1 MDSIGLTVN
10 DNRVVMVLLKK
21 GLTGDPFLENFRLVS
36 LEEVNPEDREE
47 ILLSNL
53 EGFIDQ
59 NKGDRDNLFISIP
72 GNKVIFKR
80 LSLPS
85 PTEENLKEVLGFE
98 MDRYTPFTLEDV
110 YFDFKIVKRDEE
122 RNLIDVLL
130 MVVKKE
136 VVEYYLKLL
145 QRINIKVRGIEVTS
159 TALYN
164 AIVKKGQGRKNGLD
178 KGWVIKSSEWLKA
191 RSWGKKLVAPLDRFI
206 SKGGSEETLA
216 EDSTR
221 FLVHIAD
228 NGCELGVVRDNALIY
243 SRSFDWSQKG
253 REAVNDEAV
262 KEQADEILAEIET
275 TRLSMGDD
283 SPEIPQLIVS
293 GNGVD
298 QNLIDHLEEQENM
311 DARLMNNLNINM
323 GDIREEIPC
332 LSAAIGLALKGL
344 KGVAL
349 DVNFIPRELRPK
361 RKKNWSLIC
370 GVAVM
375 VLFLLGISS
384 FTISFFVKERIYL
397 TELSER
403 IDALKGRVKEIERMQ
418 GEIAD
423 IENKMGSVEKIKVG
437 DISKLKILKELT
449 QIIPEEMWL
458 TRFSYNEKKG
468 ERKVDLSGYAEAASE
483 IIPILEESELF
494 EDVKFKSSIVKDKRS
509 DKEKFNV
516 TATVSSRE

>member
-21 GLTGDPFLENFRLVS
+21 GLTGDPFLENYRLVS

-59 NKGDRDNLFISIP
+59 NKGDRDNLFLSIP

-122 RNLIDVLL
+122 RKLIDVLL

-136 VVEYYLKLL
+136 VIEYYLKLL

-164 AIVKKGQGRKNGLD
+164 AIAKKGQGRKNGLD
-178 KGWVIKSSEWLKA
+178 KGWAIKSSEWLKA
-191 RSWGKKLVAPLDRFI
+191 RSWGKKLVAPLDRFV
-206 SKGGSEETLA
+206 SKRGSEEILA
-216 EDSTR
+216 EDSTI

-228 NGCELGVVRDNALIY
+228 NGCELGLVRENALIY
-243 SRSFDWSQKG
+243 SRWFDWSQKG

-275 TRLSMGDD
+275 TRLSLGDY
-283 SPEIPQLIVS
+283 SPGISQLMVS

-298 QNLIDHLEEQENM
+298 QNLIDHLEEKENI

-323 GDIREEIPC
+323 GDIRGEIPC

-344 KGVAL
+344 KGVVL

-384 FTISFFVKERIYL
+384 FAISFFIKERIYL
-397 TELSER
+397 AELSER
-403 IDALKGRVKEIERMQ
+403 VDALKGRVSEIERMQ
-418 GEIAD
+418 GEIAG

-458 TRFSYNEKKG
+458 TRFSYSEKKG

-494 EDVKFKSSIVKDKRS
+494 EDVKFKSSIVKDRKS

-516 TATVSSRE
+516 TATVSSN

>member
-1 MDSIGLTVN
+1 
-10 DNRVVMVLLKK
+10 
-21 GLTGDPFLENFRLVS
+21 
-36 LEEVNPEDREE
+36 
-47 ILLSNL
+47 
-53 EGFIDQ
+53 
-59 NKGDRDNLFISIP
+59 
-72 GNKVIFKR
+72 
-80 LSLPS
+80 
-85 PTEENLKEVLGFE
+85 
-98 MDRYTPFTLEDV
+98 
-110 YFDFKIVKRDEE
+110 
-122 RNLIDVLL
+122 
-130 MVVKKE
+130 
-136 VVEYYLKLL
+136 
-145 QRINIKVRGIEVTS
+145 
-159 TALYN
+159 
-164 AIVKKGQGRKNGLD
+164 
-178 KGWVIKSSEWLKA
+178 
-191 RSWGKKLVAPLDRFI
+191 LDRFI

-228 NGCELGVVRDNALIY
+228 NGCELGLVRDNALIY
-243 SRSFDWSQKG
+243 SRSFDWSRKG

-298 QNLIDHLEEQENM
+298 QNLIDHLEEKENI

-370 GVAVM
+370 GVAVV

-384 FTISFFVKERIYL
+384 FTISFFVKERIYF

-509 DKEKFNV
+509 NKEKFNV
-516 TATVSSRE
+516 TATVSSN

>member
-1 MDSIGLTVN
+1 MNSIGLTVN
-10 DNRVVMVLLKK
+10 DNLVVMVLLKK
-21 GLTGDPFLENFRLVS
+21 GLTGDPYLENYRLVS
-36 LEEVNPEDREE
+36 LEEVNPGDREN

-59 NKGDRDNLFISIP
+59 NRGDRDNLFLSVP

-85 PTEENLKEVLGFE
+85 PTEENLKDVLGFE
-98 MDRYTPFTLEDV
+98 MDRYTPFALADV
-110 YFDFKIVKRDEE
+110 CFDFKIVKRDEE
-122 RNLIDVLL
+122 RKLIDVLL

-136 VVEYYLKLL
+136 VIEYYLKLL
-145 QRINIKVRGIEVTS
+145 QRINIRARGIEVSS
-159 TALYN
+159 TALHN
-164 AIVKKGQGRKNGLD
+164 VLAKKSHDGRDGLD
-178 KGWVIKSSEWLKA
+178 REWVRKSSEWLKA
-191 RSWGKKLVAPLDRFI
+191 HGWGKRLATALDRLI
-206 SKGGSEETLA
+206 NRGVVEGSRS
-216 EDSTR
+216 EDGTR

-243 SRSFDWSQKG
+243 SRCFRVSRRD
-253 REAVNDEAV
+253 RERVSDEAV
-262 KEQADEILAEIET
+262 REQADEILAEIET
-275 TRLSMGDD
+275 TRLSLGDD
-283 SPEIPQLIVS
+283 GTGITQLIVS

-298 QNLIDHLEEQENM
+298 QNLIDHLEEKETI
-311 DARLMNNLNINM
+311 DARLMNVLNIHT
-323 GDIREEIPC
+323 GDVREDIPR

-344 KGVAL
+344 KNVAM

-361 RKKNWSLIC
+361 RKKNWSLIF
-370 GVAVM
+370 GITVM
-375 VLFLLGISS
+375 VLLLLGLSS

-397 TELSER
+397 AELSER
-403 IDALKGRVKEIERMQ
+403 VDALKDRVREVEHMQ

-468 ERKVDLSGYAEAASE
+468 ERSIDLSGYAEAASE

-494 EDVKFKSSIVKDKRS
+494 EDVKFKSSIVKDKRTN
-509 DKEKFNV
+509 KEKFNL
-516 TATVSSRE
+516 TATVSSKQ